1 MEGSWGFVDGVF
13 LFFYFLKFP
22 LFPPSS
28 PLDLSQSPEFVR
40 SRNPDG
46 SEVPKME
53 DALLCLH
60 RGSESS
66 AQLTNTT
73 LKRFLF
79 L

>member
-1 MEGSWGFVDGVF
+1 MVDFIVF
-13 LFFYFLKFP
+13 YFFYALFSLP
-22 LFPPSS
+22 LPP
-28 PLDLSQSPEFVR
+28 DLSESSEFVGSR
-40 SRNPDG
+40 SPDG

-60 RGSESS
+60 RGSETS